1 MGIPRE
7 PKPAKYFV
15 ALLSSDSELLTTV
28 EKDLTNILGAVDAR
42 SEVWPWA
49 VSNFYEKEM
58 GAGLRRRFLSFEPLA
73 SPGNLARIKLLT
85 QQVEDKYRDPSTRAP
100 ALAGGSRSGF
110 RSTDVVEGG
119 TGLPV
124 GLHKAADPSGRR
136 VNIDPG
142 YIDAFKLVLA
152 STKNAGQRIYLHSGI
167 YAETTLQYFDGA
179 FHGLPHTYPDYLWPQ
194 TLAFFT
200 SLRAEYLAQLRRLG
214 YA

>member
-15 ALLSSDSELLTTV
+15 ALLSSDTELLTAV
-28 EKDLTNILGAVDAR
+28 EKDLSIVLGAMDAR
-42 SEVWPWA
+42 SEVWPWT

-73 SPGNLARIKLLT
+73 SPGDLARIKLLT
-85 QQVEDKYRDPSTRAP
+85 QQIEDRYRDET
-100 ALAGGSRSGF
+100 AGH
-110 RSTDVVEGG
+110 
-119 TGLPV
+119 P
-124 GLHKAADPSGRR
+124 GRR

-167 YAETTLQYFDGA
+167 YAEATLQYFDGA
-179 FHGLPHTYPDYLWPQ
+179 FHGLAHTYLDYLWPE
-194 TLAFFT
+194 TLAFLT
-200 SLRAEYLAQLRRLG
+200 SLRSVYVDQLRRLG
-214 YA
+214 